1 MGWNFFKTLGNVAKG
16 VIGIGGKVISK
27 VPVLGGVGDAITST
41 LDDAAAQHAIND
53 ARAYNTAERI
63 ASQEY
68 QTSEREAKQVY
79 QTSEREAMQQ
89 YQTSERTAQ
98 NQWNEDMYNRYES
111 PEAKVRQYDA
121 AGLNPRMAA
130 SGQFNQ
136 VSSASNGGAPST
148 SAPSGGA
155 MAPAY
160 QDINTATQGFVNM
173 SQLMK
178 NLADAKLAGANTT
191 RIETLLDDELKGL
204 QLSNLNQEL
213 YNRVNEKYLDKEA
226 AARLAYILK
235 QTEFTDENINKIKA
249 DIDYLKKQGVLLDLD
264 ADWYIQKALATMGE
278 QFANRKLAETREE
291 NERRYGGKVMLSEA
305 NRNNSAA
312 DLDRAQKKLLDY
324 EDEINQAVKKHRIQ
338 DIKNKVNVYARNAN
352 IQIRIAESNARKA
365 LVEGKYPEF
374 EYWWNKGMDLID
386 RGVDIFNSV
395 KGFNVNMSQHNER
408 LEERRREF
416 DELMDFRWTERADR
430 NARNPA
436 PFPTPGFS
444 SR

>member
-1 MGWNFFKTLGNVAKG
+1 MGFNLFKAIGSVFKPAAKFVG
-16 VIGIGGKVISK
+16 SAFSK
-27 VPVLGGVGDAITST
+27 VPIVGGVGDAVNNL
-41 LDDAAAQHAIND
+41 LDDAAAQHATDD

-68 QTSEREAKQVY
+68 QTSEREAKQAY
-79 QTSEREAMQQ
+79 QTAERNAMQQ
-89 YQTSERTAQ
+89 YQTSERTATQ
-98 NQWNEDMYNRYES
+98 QWNEDMYNRYES

-130 SGQFNQ
+130 GGNFAQ

-160 QDINTATQGFVNM
+160 QDINSATQGFVNM

-191 RIETLLDDELKGL
+191 RIETLLDDELKGI

-235 QTEFTDENINKIKA
+235 QTDFTDENINKIKA

-264 ADWYIQKALATMGE
+264 AEWYVQKALATMGE
-278 QFANRKLAETREE
+278 QFANTKLAETRES
-291 NERRYGGKVMLSEA
+291 NERKYGGKVMLSQA
-305 NRNNSAA
+305 SVNNSQSALNWSNKSIA
-312 DLDRAQKKLLDY
+312 DAEATIRNIEAWARDTTKITDRNTRL
-324 EDEINQAVKKHRIQ
+324 RMM
-338 DIKNKVNVYARNAN
+338 R
-352 IQIRIAESNARKA
+352 SNRKI
-365 LVEGKYPEF
+365 LEKQ
-374 EYWWNKGMDLID
+374 
-386 RGVDIFNSV
+386 VDI
-395 KGFNVNMSQHNER
+395 
-408 LEERRREF
+408 LEEQYSQLVTQGNWQEAQIVMGLIETATRSAGN
-416 DELMDFRWTERADR
+416 LI
-430 NARNPA
+430 PK
-436 PFPTPGFS
+436 
-444 SR
+444 